1 MRKITSLVAALLLS
15 VATFAQAPQGFSYQA
30 VVRDVQNA
38 IVSNQTVDVTLTI
51 TAEIDGEAVQTYAE
65 KHSVTTNANGL
76 FTIVVGQGE
85 SKQKLSDIK
94 WNMPNAIYNMR
105 TETAYGTA
113 TTQLLSVPFALY
125 AEQAG
130 ELDYQKLAKTLTS
143 DEVQAL
149 LGYVKVNDLADYAK
163 KSDIP
168 AAADLSGFAKTD
180 TLGSYALNS
189 TLADY
194 AKTTDVANGYV
205 TKETFENYVL
215 SGGDAESVDL
225 TVYAK
230 TADVEAAYAK
240 TADVEATYAKKTDI
254 PAAVN
259 YDNFVTKRYLADS
272 ANFITEHQSLAGYAR
287 IADIDSTFAR
297 KSDIPAA
304 ADLSSYAKTADVA
317 AGYVSKETFDNY
329 VLSGGQADSVDLTVY
344 AKTADVEATYA
355 KKTDIPAAV
364 NYDNFV
370 TKRYLADSAN
380 FITEHQSL
388 AGYARIAD
396 IDSTFARKSDIPAAA
411 DLSSYA
417 KTADVAAGYVSKET
431 FDNYVLSGGQ
441 ADSVDLTVYAKTAD
455 VEAAYATKAE
465 LSAKADA
472 ASLATVATSGSYNDL
487 TNKPVIPT
495 VPTNVSAF
503 TNDANYLTEHQS
515 LADYAKTADVAASYV
530 TKEEFDNYVLSGGQ
544 ADSVDLTIYAKTADV
559 EAAYATKTELSAKAN
574 TASLATVATSGS
586 YNDLINKPAIPT
598 VPTNVSA
605 FTNDA
610 NYLTEHQSLADYAKT
625 SDIEAAYATKAELNV
640 KADAASLATVA
651 TSGSYNDLTN
661 KPTIPTVPTNV
672 SAFTNDAGYLTA
684 TDVANNAGK
693 VNKLDKVMKENFG
706 NELALSNSDVVD
718 LGLSSGN
725 LWASCNLGADSPE
738 EIGGFYSWGETTTK
752 DVYTWATYRYGD
764 TLTAISKYCSVAA
777 YGNNGFTDALTAL
790 EADDDAATANLG
802 RGWNM
807 PTIAEW
813 EELYNQCYWEQTADY
828 NNTGKG
834 GYIVYKSI
842 NKTLDKQQT
851 KGSDHTYSIATDAHI
866 FIPLTGY
873 IQDNDMRLIA
883 ENDHLSAYWSA
894 TLDRQCPCYARCVRL
909 WPGTEITTDAGN
921 SFRRAYAASV
931 RPIRRADASVLSNYA
946 TVAQLQAQ
954 VAALQESMA
963 RLTQNANT
971 IGDMPMA
978 TVNVTVTTEDDVV
991 ATVSFLGRELTSGT
1005 TSFRIPAYSPV
1016 FLSVS
1021 LSKYS
1026 DGNRQYSYT
1035 VKINGSPFD
1044 PAVGYYYGIY
1054 PSSVSNLKIVGI
1066 MGTPEP
1072 GDDRIL
1078 SGDYYGTFSGS
1089 NLRVVKTP
1097 IYKTGSGKSLE
1108 IPSHWFNSVFSE
1120 GHAPVVTDAERNMV
1134 NQVVGPFPNAVNT
1147 IEITVGHIDI
1157 YN

>member
-230 TADVEAAYAK
+230 TADVEAA
-240 TADVEATYAKKTDI
+240 
-254 PAAVN
+254 
-259 YDNFVTKRYLADS
+259 
-272 ANFITEHQSLAGYAR
+272 
-287 IADIDSTFAR
+287 
-297 KSDIPAA
+297 
-304 ADLSSYAKTADVA
+304 
-317 AGYVSKETFDNY
+317 
-329 VLSGGQADSVDLTVY
+329 Y

>member
-1 MRKITSLVAALLLS
+1 MTNLIINEMRKITSLVAALLLS

-30 VVRDVQNA
+30 VVRDAQNA

-149 LGYVKVNDLADYAK
+149 LGYVKANELADYAK

-180 TLGSYALNS
+180 TLGAYALNS

-240 TADVEATYAKKTDI
+240 AADVEATYAKKTDI

-259 YDNFVTKRYLADS
+259 YDNFVTKRYLTDS

-287 IADIDSTFAR
+287 IADIDSTF
-297 KSDIPAA
+297 
-304 ADLSSYAKTADVA
+304 V
-317 AGYVSKETFDNY
+317 
-329 VLSGGQADSVDLTVY
+329 
-344 AKTADVEATYA
+344 
-355 KKTDIPAAV
+355 
-364 NYDNFV
+364 
-370 TKRYLADSAN
+370 
-380 FITEHQSL
+380 
-388 AGYARIAD
+388 
-396 IDSTFARKSDIPAAA
+396 RKSDIPAAA

-495 VPTNVSAF
+495 IPTTVSAF

-515 LADYAKTADVAASYV
+515 LADYAKIADVAASYV

-544 ADSVDLTIYAKTADV
+544 ADSVDLTVYAKTADV
-559 EAAYATKTELSAKAN
+559 EAAYATKAELSA
-574 TASLATVATSGS
+574 
-586 YNDLINKPAIPT
+586 
-598 VPTNVSA
+598 
-605 FTNDA
+605 
-610 NYLTEHQSLADYAKT
+610 
-625 SDIEAAYATKAELNV
+625 

-661 KPTIPTVPTNV
+661 KPVIPTIPTTV
-672 SAFTNDAGYLTA
+672 SAFTNDA
-684 TDVANNAGK
+684 N
-693 VNKLDKVMKENFG
+693 
-706 NELALSNSDVVD
+706 
-718 LGLSSGN
+718 
-725 LWASCNLGADSPE
+725 
-738 EIGGFYSWGETTTK
+738 
-752 DVYTWATYRYGD
+752 
-764 TLTAISKYCSVAA
+764 
-777 YGNNGFTDALTAL
+777 
-790 EADDDAATANLG
+790 
-802 RGWNM
+802 
-807 PTIAEW
+807 
-813 EELYNQCYWEQTADY
+813 
-828 NNTGKG
+828 
-834 GYIVYKSI
+834 
-842 NKTLDKQQT
+842 
-851 KGSDHTYSIATDAHI
+851 
-866 FIPLTGY
+866 
-873 IQDNDMRLIA
+873 
-883 ENDHLSAYWSA
+883 
-894 TLDRQCPCYARCVRL
+894 
-909 WPGTEITTDAGN
+909 
-921 SFRRAYAASV
+921 
-931 RPIRRADASVLSNYA
+931 
-946 TVAQLQAQ
+946 
-954 VAALQESMA
+954 
-963 RLTQNANT
+963 
-971 IGDMPMA
+971 
-978 TVNVTVTTEDDVV
+978 
-991 ATVSFLGRELTSGT
+991 
-1005 TSFRIPAYSPV
+1005 
-1016 FLSVS
+1016 
-1021 LSKYS
+1021 
-1026 DGNRQYSYT
+1026 
-1035 VKINGSPFD
+1035 
-1044 PAVGYYYGIY
+1044 
-1054 PSSVSNLKIVGI
+1054 
-1066 MGTPEP
+1066 
-1072 GDDRIL
+1072 
-1078 SGDYYGTFSGS
+1078 
-1089 NLRVVKTP
+1089 
-1097 IYKTGSGKSLE
+1097 
-1108 IPSHWFNSVFSE
+1108 
-1120 GHAPVVTDAERNMV
+1120 
-1134 NQVVGPFPNAVNT
+1134 
-1147 IEITVGHIDI
+1147 
-1157 YN
+1157 

>member
-30 VVRDVQNA
+30 VVRDAQNA

-76 FTIVVGQGE
+76 FTLVVGQGE

-143 DEVQAL
+143 DEVQAV
-149 LGYVKVNDLADYAK
+149 LGYVKANDLADYAK

-240 TADVEATYAKKTDI
+240 TADVEAAYAKKTDI

-259 YDNFVTKRYLADS
+259 YDNFVTKRYL
-272 ANFITEHQSLAGYAR
+272 T
-287 IADIDSTFAR
+287 
-297 KSDIPAA
+297 
-304 ADLSSYAKTADVA
+304 
-317 AGYVSKETFDNY
+317 
-329 VLSGGQADSVDLTVY
+329 
-344 AKTADVEATYA
+344 
-355 KKTDIPAAV
+355 
-364 NYDNFV
+364 
-370 TKRYLADSAN
+370 DSAN

-487 TNKPVIPT
+487 TNKP
-495 VPTNVSAF
+495 
-503 TNDANYLTEHQS
+503 
-515 LADYAKTADVAASYV
+515 
-530 TKEEFDNYVLSGGQ
+530 
-544 ADSVDLTIYAKTADV
+544 
-559 EAAYATKTELSAKAN
+559 
-574 TASLATVATSGS
+574 
-586 YNDLINKPAIPT
+586 
-598 VPTNVSA
+598 
-605 FTNDA
+605 
-610 NYLTEHQSLADYAKT
+610 
-625 SDIEAAYATKAELNV
+625 
-640 KADAASLATVA
+640 
-651 TSGSYNDLTN
+651 
-661 KPTIPTVPTNV
+661 TIPTVPTNV

-684 TDVANNAGK
+684 TDVANNAGM
-693 VNKLDKVMKENFG
+693 VNKLDKVVKENFG

-954 VAALQESMA
+954 VDALQEVMA
-963 RLTQNANT
+963 QLTQNANA
-971 IGDMPMA
+971 IGDMPLA
-978 TVNVTVTTEDDVV
+978 TVNVVVTNVDNV
-991 ATVSFLGRELTSGT
+991 ATVSFLGQELKSGT
-1005 TSFRIPAYSPV
+1005 TTFKIPAYSPV
-1016 FLSVS
+1016 FLSVV
-1021 LSKYS
+1021 LSQYQREHEDPS
-1026 DGNRQYSYT
+1026 RYRDYYYSYT
-1035 VKINGSPFD
+1035 VKINGVSFD
-1044 PAVGYYYGIY
+1044 PVLGYYYAVRPTTLDGYMDDNGRFEARGMIEYDRSWGRNGQKYPDDVTDDAGFQSYLTWMYY
-1054 PSSVSNLKIVGI
+1054 PSTEFIV
-1066 MGTPEP
+1066 E
-1072 GDDRIL
+1072 
-1078 SGDYYGTFSGS
+1078 
-1089 NLRVVKTP
+1089 KKP
-1097 IYKTGSGKSLE
+1097 IYKSGSGKVPTNPYDYYST
-1108 IPSHWFNSVFSE
+1108 P
-1120 GHAPVVTDAERNMV
+1120 TDAERNMV
-1134 NQVVGPFPNAVNT
+1134 NQVVGPFPNATNT
-1147 IEITVGHIDI
+1147 IEIVVTRSGGSQIV
-1157 YN
+1157 N

>member
-1 MRKITSLVAALLLS
+1 MKKITSLVAALLLS

-30 VVRDVQNA
+30 VVRDAHNA
-38 IVSNQTVDVTLTI
+38 IVANQTVDVTLTI

-76 FTIVVGQGE
+76 FTLVVGQGE

-149 LGYVKVNDLADYAK
+149 LGYVKANDLADYAK

-230 TADVEAAYAK
+230 TADVEAA
-240 TADVEATYAKKTDI
+240 YAKKTDI

-396 IDSTFARKSDIPAAA
+396 IDSTYARKSDIPAAA

-487 TNKPVIPT
+487 TNKPVIPA

-530 TKEEFDNYVLSGGQ
+530 TKEEFDDYVLSGGQ
-544 ADSVDLTIYAKTADV
+544 ADSVDLTVYAKTADV
-559 EAAYATKTELSAKAN
+559 EAAYATKAELSAKADA
-574 TASLATVATSGS
+574 ASLATVATSGS
-586 YNDLINKPAIPT
+586 YNDLTNKPVIPT

-610 NYLTEHQSLADYAKT
+610 NYLTEHQSLADYATKAQLND
-625 SDIEAAYATKAELNV
+625 SLAAYAKSADLSAKANT
-640 KADAASLATVA
+640 ADLATVA
-651 TSGSYNDLTN
+651 ISGSYNDLTN
-661 KPTIPTVPTNV
+661 KPAIPTVPTNV

-738 EIGGFYSWGETTTK
+738 QDGGYYAWGETSTK
-752 DVYTWATYRYGD
+752 DNYTWDTYQYGSSAT
-764 TLTAISKYCSVAA
+764 TLTKYCTKAA
-777 YGNNGFTDALTAL
+777 NGNNGFTDALNTL
-790 EADDDAATANLG
+790 EVGDDAAAANLG
-802 RGWNM
+802 IGWVM
-807 PTIAEW
+807 PTNSEW
-813 EELYNQCYWEQTADY
+813 QELYDQCYWEQTSDY
-828 NNTGKG
+828 NGTGVAG
-834 GYIVYKSI
+834 FIVYKSVD
-842 NKTLDKQQT
+842 KTLDKQQT
-851 KGSDHTYSIATDAHI
+851 KGSDHVYTLAAAHI
-866 FIPLTGY
+866 FLPFAGSVNGSAFQFRQVNPYWASTIVSDEPNNNPQNAHC
-873 IQDNDMRLIA
+873 IRICDNGNVVISSKTYPTYAWGRNA
-883 ENDHLSAYWSA
+883 G
-894 TLDRQCPCYARCVRL
+894 CP
-909 WPGTEITTDAGN
+909 
-921 SFRRAYAASV
+921 V
-931 RPIRRADASVLSNYA
+931 RPIRHADATALPKKTS
-946 TVAQLQAQ
+946 QLTADK
-954 VAALQESMA
+954 
-963 RLTQNANT
+963 

-1026 DGNRQYSYT
+1026 DGNRKYSYM
-1035 VKINGSPFD
+1035 VKINGKPFD
-1044 PAVGYYYGIY
+1044 PVTGYYYAIY
-1054 PSSVSNLKIVGI
+1054 PSNAQNLKIVGI

-1078 SGDYYGTFSGS
+1078 SGDYYGTFSES

-1108 IPSHWFNSVFSE
+1108 IPAHWFESDFSE

>member
-30 VVRDVQNA
+30 VVRDAQNA

-149 LGYVKVNDLADYAK
+149 LGYVKANELADYAK

-180 TLGSYALNS
+180 TLGAYALNS

-240 TADVEATYAKKTDI
+240 AADVEATYAKKTDI

-259 YDNFVTKRYLADS
+259 YDNFVTKRYLTDS

-287 IADIDSTFAR
+287 IADIDSTF
-297 KSDIPAA
+297 
-304 ADLSSYAKTADVA
+304 V
-317 AGYVSKETFDNY
+317 
-329 VLSGGQADSVDLTVY
+329 
-344 AKTADVEATYA
+344 
-355 KKTDIPAAV
+355 
-364 NYDNFV
+364 
-370 TKRYLADSAN
+370 
-380 FITEHQSL
+380 
-388 AGYARIAD
+388 
-396 IDSTFARKSDIPAAA
+396 RKSDIPAAA

-495 VPTNVSAF
+495 IPTTVSAFTNDANYLTEHQSLADYAKIADVAASYVTKEEFDNYVLSGGQADSVDLTVYAKTADVEAAYATKAELSAKADAASLATVATSGSYNDLTNKPVIPTIPTTVSAF

-544 ADSVDLTIYAKTADV
+544 ADSVDLTVYAKTADV
-559 EAAYATKTELSAKAN
+559 EAAYATKAELSAKAN

>member
-30 VVRDVQNA
+30 VVRDAQNA
-38 IVSNQTVDVTLTI
+38 IVANQTVDVTLTI

-143 DEVQAL
+143 DEVQAV
-149 LGYVKVNDLADYAK
+149 LGYVKANDLADYAK

-240 TADVEATYAKKTDI
+240 TADVEAAYAKKTDI

-259 YDNFVTKRYLADS
+259 YDNFVTKRYL
-272 ANFITEHQSLAGYAR
+272 T
-287 IADIDSTFAR
+287 
-297 KSDIPAA
+297 
-304 ADLSSYAKTADVA
+304 
-317 AGYVSKETFDNY
+317 
-329 VLSGGQADSVDLTVY
+329 
-344 AKTADVEATYA
+344 
-355 KKTDIPAAV
+355 
-364 NYDNFV
+364 
-370 TKRYLADSAN
+370 DSAN

-487 TNKPVIPT
+487 TNKPAIPT

-559 EAAYATKTELSAKAN
+559 EAAYATKAELSA
-574 TASLATVATSGS
+574 
-586 YNDLINKPAIPT
+586 
-598 VPTNVSA
+598 
-605 FTNDA
+605 
-610 NYLTEHQSLADYAKT
+610 
-625 SDIEAAYATKAELNV
+625 

-684 TDVANNAGK
+684 TDVANNAGM
-693 VNKLDKVMKENFG
+693 VNKLDKVVKENFG

-963 RLTQNANT
+963 QLTQNANA

-1005 TSFRIPAYSPV
+1005 TGFRIPAYSPV

-1026 DGNRQYSYT
+1026 DGNRKYSYT
-1035 VKINGSPFD
+1035 VKINGKPFD
-1044 PAVGYYYGIY
+1044 PVTGYYYAIY
-1054 PSSVSNLKIVGI
+1054 PSNPQNLKIVGV
-1066 MGTPEP
+1066 MGTPTPEE
-1072 GDDRIL
+1072 IL

-1097 IYKTGSGKSLE
+1097 IYKTGSGKSLD
-1108 IPSHWFNSVFSE
+1108 IPAHWFENDFSA

-1147 IEITVGHIDI
+1147 IEITVSHRDI